1 MKILTNYFDV
11 RGEQNDA
18 HEFLT
23 FLFEKLN
30 NEILDISKVLTEA
43 EKSKLCIIDG
53 RC

>member
-1 MKILTNYFDV
+1 VKILTNYFDI

-30 NEILDISKVLTEA
+30 NEILDISNTLAEA
-43 EKSKLCIIDG
+43 EKLSK
-53 RC
+53 